1 MGARPETGTEVE
13 GGGRDFAGASRSAET
28 GEAAGGI
35 PAQVEARG
43 IRPFDSN
50 TGSGAESAVSTAN
63 DVGVTA
69 RYRGKI

>member
-35 PAQVEARG
+35 PAQVEARVALVLL
-43 IRPFDSN
+43 ILILV
-50 TGSGAESAVSTAN
+50 AVPSLLLALLTM
-63 DVGVTA
+63 
-69 RYRGKI
+69 

>member
-1 MGARPETGTEVE
+1 MGAR
-13 GGGRDFAGASRSAET
+13 
-28 GEAAGGI
+28 

-50 TGSGAESAVSTAN
+50 TGSGAESAVSTAY

-69 RYRGKI
+69 RYRGRI

>member
-1 MGARPETGTEVE
+1 MGAR
-13 GGGRDFAGASRSAET
+13 
-28 GEAAGGI
+28 